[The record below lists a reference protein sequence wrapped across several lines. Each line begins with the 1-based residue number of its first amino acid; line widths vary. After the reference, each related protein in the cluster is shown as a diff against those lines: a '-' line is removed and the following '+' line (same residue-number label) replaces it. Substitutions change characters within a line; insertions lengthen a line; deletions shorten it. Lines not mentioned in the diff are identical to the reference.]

1 MPDCIFCRIAEGKIP
16 VKKLAE
22 TDRAVAFPD
31 IDPQAPEHFLV
42 IPKQHVA
49 ALTEVSDWS
58 LVGHLHEVAV
68 KVARER
74 MPNGFRSVINAGPD
88 GHQTV
93 FHLHLHCLGG
103 RAMRWPPG

>member
-1 MPDCIFCRIAEGKIP
+1 MPDCIFCRIAEGKVP

-42 IPKQHVA
+42 IPKQHVGSLA
-49 ALTEVSDWS
+49 EVGDWS
-58 LVGHLHEVAV
+58 LVGHLHEVAAGIA
-68 KVARER
+68 KER
-74 MPNGFRSVINAGPD
+74 MPNGFRAVINTGPD
-88 GHQTV
+88 GVQTV